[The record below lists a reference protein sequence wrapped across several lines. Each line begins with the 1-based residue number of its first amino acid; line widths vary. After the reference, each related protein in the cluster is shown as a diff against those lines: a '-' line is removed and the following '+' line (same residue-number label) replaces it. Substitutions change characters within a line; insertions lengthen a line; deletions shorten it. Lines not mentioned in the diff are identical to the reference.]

1 MEEKFEE
8 EVQQEDLSVEELLK
22 EDLPQE
28 ETAAEHRYK
37 PGSGRFM
44 ISKPTYYALVAIFAL
59 VFVLSGIYLG
69 GYFLETD
76 EAEDE
81 YDALASI
88 YQQGVADQQTTAP
101 STKPV
106 TGPVT
111 TQPPTILPELQPI
124 YELNNDLVG
133 YLSFPNGPSVNYPV
147 MQSPYD
153 EDFYLHHTFYREPN
167 GGVTWAVPMFHCLAM
182 SMNLRI
188 MLSSTAIIC
197 RTAVCSAS

>member
-88 YQQGVADQQTTAP
+88 YHHFNKSIP
-101 STKPV
+101 
-106 TGPVT
+106 GPDKCFIFF
-111 TQPPTILPELQPI
+111 PGITI
-124 YELNNDLVG
+124 V
-133 YLSFPNGPSVNYPV
+133 F
-147 MQSPYD
+147 
-153 EDFYLHHTFYREPN
+153 
-167 GGVTWAVPMFHCLAM
+167 
-182 SMNLRI
+182 
-188 MLSSTAIIC
+188 
-197 RTAVCSAS
+197 